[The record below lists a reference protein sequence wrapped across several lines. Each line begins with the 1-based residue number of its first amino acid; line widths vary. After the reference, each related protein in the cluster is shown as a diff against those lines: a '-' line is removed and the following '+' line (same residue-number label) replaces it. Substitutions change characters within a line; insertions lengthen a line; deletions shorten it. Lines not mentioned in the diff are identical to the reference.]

1 MNGPSPIVSEII
13 ATRLARKLSQS
24 ALAKQA
30 GIPLRTYQR
39 LESDAGGA
47 KLETLM
53 RALDTLGLTIK
64 TASKRRPT
72 LDELDELYG
81 NE

>member
-13 ATRLARKLSQS
+13 AARLARKLSQS

-39 LESDAGGA
+39 LESHAGGA

-53 RALDTLGLTIK
+53 RTLDTLGLTIK

>member
-1 MNGPSPIVSEII
+1 MNDPSPIVSEII

-39 LESDAGGA
+39 LESHAGGA